1 MSSDSNLV
9 SPYGELS
16 PNRQIRALSELTVM
30 PGGIQ
35 TGPFGSQLHSSDYVS
50 DGTPIITV
58 EHLGENAVQGERPP
72 LVAIEDVER
81 LKKYVLEEG
90 DIVFSRVGSVD
101 RRALISENEVGWLFS
116 GRLLRVRPDP
126 KRVDPTYLSYFFGL
140 PAFKRY
146 IRSIAVG
153 ATMPSLN
160 TELLSNVPVILPS
173 HAEQLAIARLLSD
186 LDMKLKAN
194 GSLAKLL
201 EEIVHTIFKSWFIDF
216 DPVKARMAGEAPVG
230 MDAETAAL
238 FPDSMEESEIG
249 PVPRGWTMRLLT
261 DLASIRYGAAFS
273 SKKFNSDGLGLPLIR
288 IRDLRTQNPSI
299 YTDEGNPRGFAARA
313 GSLLV
318 GMDGEFEPVI
328 WFGEEAWVNQRVCM
342 VQPNEDCD
350 ASFLQFH
357 LKPVLKR
364 IEHGTVGT
372 TVLHLGKSELDSIS
386 ILYPSRELIS
396 AYSSIS
402 SAILELRISLAKESI
417 YLRRL
422 RDSILPRLVSGE
434 LEVPDETLAA

>member
-1 MSSDSNLV
+1 
-9 SPYGELS
+9 
-16 PNRQIRALSELTVM
+16 
-30 PGGIQ
+30 
-35 TGPFGSQLHSSDYVS
+35 
-50 DGTPIITV
+50 
-58 EHLGENAVQGERPP
+58 
-72 LVAIEDVER
+72 VAIEDVER
-81 LKKYVLEEG
+81 LKKYVLAEG

-216 DPVKARMAGEAPVG
+216 DPVKAKMAGEAPVG

-238 FPDSMEESEIG
+238 FPDSMEESELGEIPTGWSVGIFVNFFHLVMGQSPPGSAYNSEGVGEPFFQGRAEFGERFPTQRLSSTLGNRRAAKGDVLVSVRAPVGDQNQALVDCIIG
-249 PVPRGWTMRLLT
+249 RGLAAIRHESGSQAYSYEFVRSIQSQLDFFNGQGTVFGSISKRDFESLQVLEPPDSLVQAFDSICSPIDELLRNLHLQNES
-261 DLASIRYGAAFS
+261 LAA
-273 SKKFNSDGLGLPLIR
+273 
-288 IRDLRTQNPSI
+288 IRDAL
-299 YTDEGNPRGFAARA
+299 
-313 GSLLV
+313 
-318 GMDGEFEPVI
+318 
-328 WFGEEAWVNQRVCM
+328 
-342 VQPNEDCD
+342 
-350 ASFLQFH
+350 
-357 LKPVLKR
+357 
-364 IEHGTVGT
+364 
-372 TVLHLGKSELDSIS
+372 
-386 ILYPSRELIS
+386 
-396 AYSSIS
+396 
-402 SAILELRISLAKESI
+402 
-417 YLRRL
+417 
-422 RDSILPRLVSGE
+422 LPRLISGE
-434 LEVPDETLAA
+434 LQIPDEMLAA